1 MTEHPLWQ
9 PSADQIARANLT
21 RFARFAG
28 LDNQD
33 YWALHRWSVREP
45 AAFWSALW
53 EFCGVVGERG
63 ARDGIALDTMPGA
76 QFFPDAQLNFAE
88 NFLAKL
94 PEGPALIFEGEDG
107 TSRTLTG
114 PQIREAVTRTANGLA
129 KLGVQSGDRVAACL
143 PSIPEAVIAMLATA
157 SLGAVWS
164 SCSPDFG
171 DGAMLDRF
179 GQIEPKV
186 LFAAD
191 RYAYAGK
198 DIALKDKIDLLVSQM
213 PSVETVIE
221 ISYDT
226 GAFSPALPFDDDTPL
241 VFERFGFSHPLYILY
256 SSGTTG
262 QPKCIMHGAGG
273 TLLQHLK
280 EHQLHCDIRPGDR
293 VYYFT
298 TLGWTMWNWLVSAL
312 ASGAAVVLYDGS
324 PFHPGPERQF
334 ALAEKTGTT
343 LFGTSAKFI
352 DALAKSGHRPRDHFD
367 LSAMRALC
375 STGSPLVPE
384 GFDFVYDAIKPDV
397 HLASISGGTD
407 IVSAFVC
414 GVPTLPVWR
423 GEIQAPGLG
432 MDVQVFDDDAKPVR
446 EQKGELVCTTAFVCM
461 PVGFWN
467 DPDDAKY
474 RAAYFETYD
483 NVWHHG
489 DFAEITSHGGMI
501 IYGRSDATLNPGGV
515 RIGTSEIYRQVEKID
530 AILESV
536 CVGQEQDGDMKVL
549 LFVVLR
555 PGATLSDA
563 LLADIRT
570 KIRTGASPRHVPAR
584 IIAVPDIPRTKSGK
598 ITELAIR
605 DVLHGRTIKNTGA
618 LANPEALDHFRA
630 LAEV

>member
-1 MTEHPLWQ
+1 MTDHPLWQ

-33 YWALHRWSVREP
+33 YWALHRWSVSEP

-53 EFCGVVGERG
+53 EFCGVVGDRG

-94 PEGPALIFEGEDG
+94 PDGPALIFEGEDG
-107 TSRTLTG
+107 TNRILTG
-114 PQIREAVTRTANGLA
+114 PQIRAAVTRAANGLA

-191 RYAYAGK
+191 CYAYAGK
-198 DIALKDKIDLLVSQM
+198 NITLKAKIDLLVSQM

-241 VFERFGFSHPLYILY
+241 VFERFGFNHPLYILY

-334 ALAEKTGTT
+334 ALAEKAGIT

-432 MDVQVFDDDAKPVR
+432 MDVQVFDEDAKPVR

-489 DFAEITSHGGMI
+489 DFAEITGHGGVI

-555 PGATLSDA
+555 PGETLTDA
-563 LLADIRT
+563 LIAEIKT

-605 DVLHGRTIKNTGA
+605 DVLHGRAIKNTGA
-618 LANPEALDHFRA
+618 LANPEALEHFRA